1 MHRFLPLAPPKRA
14 WLHPLT
20 PLLYIFTHIGEVPSQ
35 SAFLKAEVQLPQPFL
50 TRDMLQSFNHFC
62 SSTGPSPG
70 APRLSRAA
78 ESRAGHNTADVASAG
93 SHNTAPRDSCSAG
106 WERGVGGSQDHG
118 LCVPTGTCHLR
129 MRASVPALRGVRR
142 SLLLEVP
149 DQSEEVS
156 MCSTVFGAMAP
167 R

>member
-62 SSTGPSPG
+62 SSPLDPVQELHVSLVLQSPELDTTLQMW
-70 APRLSRAA
+70 PQQ
-78 ESRAGHNTADVASAG
+78 GHTTWLHGTA
-93 SHNTAPRDSCSAG
+93 
-106 WERGVGGSQDHG
+106 
-118 LCVPTGTCHLR
+118 
-129 MRASVPALRGVRR
+129 ALRDGR
-142 SLLLEVP
+142 E
-149 DQSEEVS
+149 
-156 MCSTVFGAMAP
+156 G
-167 R
+167 